1 MCLGVCLFYKISDGN
16 HKKTK
21 DYERKFSNFEEEYSN
36 RQKDLIASYI
46 DEDEY
51 DE

>member
-1 MCLGVCLFYKISDGN
+1 MSLELDE
-16 HKKTK
+16 HK
-21 DYERKFSNFEEEYSN
+21 YQFERKFSNFEEEYSN